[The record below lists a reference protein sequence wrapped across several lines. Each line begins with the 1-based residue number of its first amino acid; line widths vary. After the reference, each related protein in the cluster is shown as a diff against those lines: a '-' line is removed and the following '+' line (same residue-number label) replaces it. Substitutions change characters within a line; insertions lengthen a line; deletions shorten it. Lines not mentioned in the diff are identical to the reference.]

1 MFLSKESYLCGKSG
15 NCPDRL
21 LWLVAQLRAEDGG
34 DGKDHAREDDPGN
47 FFDRA
52 GNPEEMGKRKKRK
65 GR

>member
-15 NCPDRL
+15 NCSVRL

-47 FFDRA
+47 LLTEQ
-52 GNPEEMGKRKKRK
+52 GTLRKWAK
-65 GR
+65 G